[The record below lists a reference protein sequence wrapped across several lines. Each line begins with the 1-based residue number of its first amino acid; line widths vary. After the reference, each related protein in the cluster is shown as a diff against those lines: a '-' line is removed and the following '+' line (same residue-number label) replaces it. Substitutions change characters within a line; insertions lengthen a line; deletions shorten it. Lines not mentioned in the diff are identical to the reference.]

1 MSSEDGVIAG
11 SGAVGDR
18 SRNHFETGSTWPVL
32 SCFSPRAFQ
41 GISVYLHRVR
51 LGLDSVSL
59 LASDLPARRSF
70 GWKFVHVVT
79 QAMGSPNI
87 PSLTINIQCCFFSL
101 ETQDWFFVGRMTCL
115 FTCHAAYMCWL
126 ILSRPVSF
134 PNLNST
140 SRNLMH
146 CDWHSTTPGLKYY
159 WLLALISGN
168 NICAKQQEH
177 WAADNNSKA
186 ISH

>member
-1 MSSEDGVIAG
+1 MEICACCNTGNGIPKYPQPYYQYSVLFLFFGN
-11 SGAVGDR
+11 
-18 SRNHFETGSTWPVL
+18 SRLVL
-32 SCFSPRAFQ
+32 CRPHD
-41 GISVYLHRVR
+41 V
-51 LGLDSVSL
+51 SVS
-59 LASDLPARRSF
+59 
-70 GWKFVHVVT
+70 HV
-79 QAMGSPNI
+79 MRPI
-87 PSLTINIQCCFFSL
+87 
-101 ETQDWFFVGRMTCL
+101 
-115 FTCHAAYMCWL
+115 CWL